1 MTDLAKGLDK
11 DHYKT
16 ADLVGV
22 RNSESAIGLPGVDDS
37 QAFSKNNS
45 EYTFYQQFLNALNDP
60 NPALAPMIFNI
71 ISNSKL
77 TLEQF
82 TNRVARVMKSLKVL
96 MKDKEGNEKLEEIKR
111 LNEILRSNPLTA
123 SLYIDYDEATAKKEQ
138 AAEEAQKAAE
148 AAEKEAEEVK
158 RAVEYGLINHI
169 TVFNNNG
176 GTIPD
181 ATNKD
186 TFLAELSKNTI
197 KEPKS
202 YNDINTNNKVAL
214 TTSQSEQLTNAQALD
229 LFRNYINTLDDA
241 EKQQIIAIDFNRN
254 LSNLDAKNVT
264 IYKKQVST
272 IEGSATGGGKYSGMT
287 LLQLGGAGALEYY
300 SKLSQDLK
308 TSEDKSKS
316 EDGKETETTIDT
328 DDKNNQKKLRD
339 FEQDPIFGLDVEK
352 ITPTDRAVFIA
363 LTYVLR
369 SISLF
374 LLNWGINSNAV
385 TNFEKAFLLY
395 FTCYIT
401 LFIIIVLLVNVG
413 KETIFFRLL
422 FYYIDARHN
431 GWGRVILHI
440 LFQLALM
447 PVIWM
452 LKTNNNSLE
461 ITDFKT
467 GQRIYNV
474 MSIYTFFIW
483 IFSSIIALQY

>member
-22 RNSESAIGLPGVDDS
+22 RNSQSAIGLPGVDDS

-96 MKDKEGNEKLEEIKR
+96 MKDKTGNDKLDEIRR

-123 SLYIDYDEATAKKEQ
+123 SLYIDYDK
-138 AAEEAQKAAE
+138 AAAQKEEAAKREQEAAE
-148 AAEKEAEEVK
+148 AAAKEAAEVA
-158 RAVEYGLINHI
+158 RAVKYGLINHI

-176 GTIPD
+176 GTIAD
-181 ATNKD
+181 DTNKD
-186 TFLAELSKNTI
+186 TFLAELSKNNII
-197 KEPKS
+197 KQLKS
-202 YNDINTNNKVAL
+202 YIEINIDNKVTLNA
-214 TTSQSEQLTNAQALD
+214 SQNEQLTNAQALD
-229 LFRNYINTLDDA
+229 LFRNYISTLNDT

-254 LSNLDAKNVT
+254 LSSLEAANNVT
-264 IYKKQVST
+264 IYKNTLSSLSGT
-272 IEGSATGGGKYSGMT
+272 SGGGKYGGMT

-308 TSEDKSKS
+308 PSVDRST
-316 EDGKETETTIDT
+316 DGKEAEIDT
-328 DDKNNQKKLRD
+328 GDKNIQKKLRD

-363 LTYVLR
+363 LTYILR

-413 KETIFFRLL
+413 KDTIFFRLL
-422 FYYIDARHN
+422 FYYIDAHHN